1 MLEHLASFAR
11 IFSHQTAYSIF
22 YAKWY
27 TLPLM
32 DNGTIRRKEIILGAL
47 YVSNTVLIFTMGR
60 IAAASFWLCTIR
72 RFCCIEENKQ
82 PLS

>member
-11 IFSHQTAYSIF
+11 IFSHRTAYSIF
-22 YAKWY
+22 FAKWN

-32 DNGTIRRKEIILGAL
+32 DNGTNRRKEIILGAL

-60 IAAASFWLCTIR
+60 IAATVLAASNYVHDSEIL
-72 RFCCIEENKQ
+72 
-82 PLS
+82 LH